1 MLIVVSPSKSLDFD
15 SKSPYEINSQ
25 PALIQESERLMKVM
39 KKKSPKKLMDLMSIS
54 ESLGQLNYER
64 NQVWETP
71 FTQQNAKQAVFAFTG
86 DVYAGLDA
94 LTLEESQIDF
104 TQNTLRILSGLHG
117 ILKPLDLIQPYR
129 LEMGTSLKTTR
140 GTNLYKFWGD
150 RVTNKLNED
159 LEKTNSKVLLN
170 LASNEYYK
178 VLNPKKVNA
187 EIITP
192 SFLDF
197 HNGDFKMISFFAKK
211 ARGLMSRY
219 VIDQQ
224 INSVNN
230 LMGFNYQG
238 YQYNAALSKELNP
251 VFTRKN

>member
-15 SKSPYEINSQ
+15 SKSPFEIHSQ
-25 PALIQESERLMKVM
+25 PDLIQESERLMKVM

-64 NQVWETP
+64 NQIWETP

-94 LTLEESQIDF
+94 TSLNQSQLDF
-104 TQNTLRILSGLHG
+104 TQNTLRILSGLYG

-129 LEMGTSLKTTR
+129 LEMGTSLKTSR
-140 GTNLYKFWGD
+140 GSNLYKFWGD
-150 RVTNKLNED
+150 RVTKKLNED

-224 INSVNN
+224 IDSVDN
-230 LMGFNYQG
+230 LMGFDYEG
-238 YQYNAALSKELNP
+238 YQFNATLSKKLKP

>member
-15 SKSPYEINSQ
+15 SKSPYEIHSQ

-71 FTQQNAKQAVFAFTG
+71 FTQQNANQAVFAFTG

-117 ILKPLDLIQPYR
+117 ILKLHQFYFH
-129 LEMGTSLKTTR
+129 LK
-140 GTNLYKFWGD
+140 YF
-150 RVTNKLNED
+150 
-159 LEKTNSKVLLN
+159 
-170 LASNEYYK
+170 
-178 VLNPKKVNA
+178 
-187 EIITP
+187 
-192 SFLDF
+192 
-197 HNGDFKMISFFAKK
+197 
-211 ARGLMSRY
+211 
-219 VIDQQ
+219 
-224 INSVNN
+224 
-230 LMGFNYQG
+230 
-238 YQYNAALSKELNP
+238 
-251 VFTRKN
+251 

>member
-15 SKSPYEINSQ
+15 SKSPYEIHSQ
-25 PALIQESERLMKVM
+25 PALIQESERLMKIM

-54 ESLGQLNYER
+54 ESLGQLNFER

-104 TQNTLRILSGLHG
+104 TQNTLRILSGLYG
-117 ILKPLDLIQPYR
+117 ILRPLDLIQPYR

-224 INSVNN
+224 INSVEN
-230 LMGFNYQG
+230 LMGFNYKG
-238 YQYNAALSKELNP
+238 YQYNAALSKELKP